1 MRWYVDSSGTFHSS
15 RIGKILRDLAS
26 PYVKGMSPNC
36 KNFQQVGG
44 SRSMI
49 RAKSCML
56 CWLRRCVWEWRPAD
70 TPVGFERLLGELQSE
85 SWIGDAAEI
94 RTN

>member
-1 MRWYVDSSGTFHSS
+1 
-15 RIGKILRDLAS
+15 
-26 PYVKGMSPNC
+26 
-36 KNFQQVGG
+36 
-44 SRSMI
+44 MI

-94 RTN
+94 RTNQRQDLRQPTDWPTGLNVGTRHGGTGQCEGFVYSLVARFRGSASS